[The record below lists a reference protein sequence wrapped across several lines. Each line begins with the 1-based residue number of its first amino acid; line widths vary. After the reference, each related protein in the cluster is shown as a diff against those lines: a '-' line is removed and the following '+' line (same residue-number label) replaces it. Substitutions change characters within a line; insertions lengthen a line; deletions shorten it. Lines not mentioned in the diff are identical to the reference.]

1 MMTKLRDVL
10 RRSRR
15 DQEGGIS
22 AEYIAVIVI
31 VAAVIAA
38 VWGINIQ
45 GKVDQCGT
53 NAVGKLFQ
61 NAETSETLSC

>member
-38 VWGINIQ
+38 VWRIGIDTRVQN
-45 GKVDQCGT
+45 CGT
-53 NAVGKLFQ
+53 EAVGELFDRG
-61 NAETSETLSC
+61 ATVGVDC